1 MGQLDRTTTALKRLA
16 ATDVNS
22 VVKREAVAQIIAPHN
37 VFELIMIRRQL
48 AAEMG
53 LPAWTP
59 ATSPPS
65 ERSALDSPRGA
76 SSDAKPAHL
85 TERARAP
92 RGRWWIP

>member
-16 ATDVNS
+16 ATEMNS
-22 VVKREAVAQIIAPHN
+22 GVKREAVAQIIAPHN

-65 ERSALDSPRGA
+65 GKLALDSPLA
-76 SSDAKPAHL
+76 VSSAEKLGHPPD
-85 TERARAP
+85 RARPLSARSWRP
-92 RGRWWIP
+92 